1 MRSSE
6 GDRIEVV
13 GYSDVR
19 VDGLLAWWFFSC
31 VGDTN
36 DLSEKLAVDFF
47 YFQRTFRSL
56 RPSSGGGDQV
66 EVGMVL
72 EVWWFFGGLDRSSQA
87 DFIKMSLYLC
97 FSKFS

>member
-47 YFQRTFRSL
+47 LLSKNFSVSSPVQRWR
-56 RPSSGGGDQV
+56 RPGRGGDGV
-66 EVGMVL
+66 
-72 EVWWFFGGLDRSSQA
+72 GGLVVLWWVG
-87 DFIKMSLYLC
+87 SL
-97 FSKFS
+97 FTGGFH